1 MTRRLPVDELQVFA
15 AKLLIKFEGG
25 PDKVDP
31 LIVAI
36 ANSEPMSDE
45 EVQAALKG

>member
-1 MTRRLPVDELQVFA
+1 MAKLPVTEEQVFA

-36 ANSEPMSDE
+36 ANSEPMSEDE
-45 EVQAALKG
+45 VAAALAD